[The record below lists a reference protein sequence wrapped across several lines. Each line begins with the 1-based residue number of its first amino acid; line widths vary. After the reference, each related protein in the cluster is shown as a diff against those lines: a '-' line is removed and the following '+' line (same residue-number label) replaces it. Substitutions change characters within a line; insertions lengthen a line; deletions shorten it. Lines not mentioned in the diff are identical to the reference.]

1 MDKPKVSLGSWSI
14 HVDTGEI
21 LDPTVSLFE
30 ATMLTTDGQQ
40 FTGIVLFAKG
50 RYTSSSDNTITLEG
64 TGPLHGYTPA

>member
-1 MDKPKVSLGSWSI
+1 
-14 HVDTGEI
+14 
-21 LDPTVSLFE
+21 
-30 ATMLTTDGQQ
+30 MLTTDGQQ